1 MPFDKEPE
9 EKPEGGSGGFEAAM
23 KGDAIGKHRSK
34 SKPPA
39 GPDEELGL
47 ELELGE
53 EEGEGMAGESEAIS
67 QLSAELGLSPEQAKQ
82 AYDIVCGAM
91 GMM

>member
-9 EKPEGGSGGFEAAM
+9 EKPADGGGFEAMM
-23 KGDAIGKHRSK
+23 KGDALGKHRNK

-53 EEGEGMAGESEAIS
+53 EEGEAGAGEVEAIS

-82 AYDIVCGAM
+82 AYDIVSGAM
-91 GMM
+91 GVM